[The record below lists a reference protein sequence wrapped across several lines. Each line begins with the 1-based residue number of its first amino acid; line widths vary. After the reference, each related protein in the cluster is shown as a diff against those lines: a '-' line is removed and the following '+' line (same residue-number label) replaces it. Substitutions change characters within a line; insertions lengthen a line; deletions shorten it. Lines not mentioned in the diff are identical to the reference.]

1 MKMTAKLAELRS
13 LESRADTLRKKLGNS
28 RPGEVTFLAS
38 RDGMSDDIVLV
49 EADGLGGATTSVVV
63 GNYPVDYVTRFHKSF
78 PSERDAEVAAE
89 DIAFHGVSPSD
100 ILREPT

>member
-89 DIAFHGVSPSD
+89 DIAFNGASPTD
-100 ILREPT
+100 ILGEPT